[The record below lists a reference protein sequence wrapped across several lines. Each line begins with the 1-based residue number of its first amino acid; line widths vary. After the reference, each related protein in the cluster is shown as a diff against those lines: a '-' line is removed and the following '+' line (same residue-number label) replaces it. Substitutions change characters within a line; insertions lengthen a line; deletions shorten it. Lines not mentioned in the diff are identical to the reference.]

1 MAAFLVILAPF
12 LVQPDQIL
20 SLTPQV
26 SEEFSWSPDS
36 RWIVFDSNRAGKSTK
51 LLANADGGAPR
62 QITNHGEEAIH
73 PHCSPDGKWISFD
86 RALEWSCEIVRIPG
100 P

>member
-20 SLTPQV
+20 RLTPQV
-26 SEEFSWSPDS
+26 SEESSW
-36 RWIVFDSNRAGKSTK
+36 
-51 LLANADGGAPR
+51 
-62 QITNHGEEAIH
+62 
-73 PHCSPDGKWISFD
+73 SPDGKWISFD
-86 RALEWSCEIVRIPG
+86 RALERSCEIVRIPA